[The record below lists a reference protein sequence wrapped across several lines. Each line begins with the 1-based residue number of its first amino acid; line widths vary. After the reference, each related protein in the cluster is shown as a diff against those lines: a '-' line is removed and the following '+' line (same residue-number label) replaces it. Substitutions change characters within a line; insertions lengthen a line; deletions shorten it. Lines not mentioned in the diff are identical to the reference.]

1 MHVMNA
7 IFFYIGE
14 KKPHHFHLSIARKIC
29 KEKNY
34 TLKLIRRLPPP
45 SLNPVLEI
53 KQLYGLSKL
62 QSADIYFIEGLQG
75 TFYLAR
81 WLGII
86 DKNKKTINII
96 AEPLIFLEDPPNVK
110 WWLLKNIP
118 IFKSMLKKALKE
130 NSLNIIVG
138 NMYFETLKKEF
149 GVDHYV
155 GMPAGIADHLYIS
168 LKKIRPNLSSN
179 KIVMLASLLS
189 KDRIKWKGIDLA
201 RAIMDKVVKINP
213 NLKLEVI
220 GEYLPEIKEEYET
233 EYFRFLGFKR
243 NLVSSLKDYA
253 LALSLGYGDAFP
265 VASLETMLAGIPTIT
280 SNKIGTSE
288 VAKKASKDLVIDYFN
303 LSDAIDKILNYFKLD
318 LKKREELSLKVR
330 KVAIQYKES
339 EIIDK
344 YIKLENLQDF
354 LEA

>member
-1 MHVMNA
+1 MNA

-29 KEKNY
+29 KEMNC
-34 TLKLIRRLPPP
+34 TLRLIRRLPPP
-45 SLNPVLEI
+45 SLNPISEI
-53 KQLYGLSKL
+53 KQLYDISKL
-62 QSADIYFIEGLQG
+62 PSADIYFIEGLQG

-81 WLGII
+81 WFGII

-96 AEPLIFLEDPPNVK
+96 AEPLIFLEDPSNIK
-110 WWLLKNIP
+110 WWLLKNIT

-130 NSLNIIVG
+130 NSLNIIIG
-138 NMYFETLKKEF
+138 NMYIETFKKEF
-149 GVDHYV
+149 GINNYI
-155 GMPAGIADHLYIS
+155 GMPAGIADHLYNS

-179 KIVMLASLLS
+179 KIVILASLLS

-201 RAIMDKVVKINP
+201 RVIMDEVVKINP
-213 NLKLEVI
+213 NLTLEVI
-220 GEYLPEIKEEYET
+220 GEYLPEIKREYET
-233 EYFRFLGFKR
+233 KYFRFVGFKR

-288 VAKKASKDLVIDYFN
+288 IAKKASKDLIIDYFN
-303 LSDAIDKILNYFKLD
+303 PSDAVDKILNYFKLN
-318 LKKREELSLKVR
+318 LKKREKLSLKVR
-330 KVAIQYKES
+330 KVAMQYKES
-339 EIIDK
+339 EIINK
-344 YIKLENLQDF
+344 YIKLENLQNF
-354 LEA
+354 LEV